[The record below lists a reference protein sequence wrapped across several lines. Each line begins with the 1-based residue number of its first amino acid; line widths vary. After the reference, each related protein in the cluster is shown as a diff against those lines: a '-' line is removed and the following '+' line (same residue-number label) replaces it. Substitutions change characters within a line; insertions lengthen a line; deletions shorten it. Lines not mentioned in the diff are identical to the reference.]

1 MKKIESGSVESKDEK
16 PGIMTVDVATVGGHP
31 PAVADPQSELE
42 SLESEKIPITIKT
55 RKRGVG
61 KPVDKAVWAEVKH
74 AYMVKGIISPRELAR
89 IYNVAIS
96 AIYWKI
102 KREKWAEELQGRYGV
117 DKTMAMM
124 KGVKDLANPGCI
136 EKKDLAELTRV
147 RREEAIRMLVD
158 TTTGILKLVKTR
170 MRTTS
175 GDNIQELVKLTEVT
189 ERLWGMMQGLLGF
202 GNMGKK
208 DGKPVG
214 ADKVPA
220 VQVNILAAVVE
231 QADRIKSEQS
241 KGLEGV
247 KRIEESS

>member
-1 MKKIESGSVESKDEK
+1 MNKIKPGSVETQVEK
-16 PGIMTVDVATVGGHP
+16 VGVMTVDAATVGGHP
-31 PAVADPQSELE
+31 GAVADPQMELE
-42 SLESEKIPITIKT
+42 SLESEKNPITIKT

-61 KPVDKAVWAEVKH
+61 KPVDKAIWAEVKH
-74 AYMVKGIISPRELAR
+74 AYMVKGIISPRELSR

-136 EKKDLAELTRV
+136 EKKDLAELMRA
-147 RREEAIRMLVD
+147 RREDAIRMLID

-175 GDNIQELVKLTEVT
+175 GDKIQDLVKLAEVT
-189 ERLWGMMQGLLGF
+189 ERLWGMMQGLLSF

-208 DGKPVG
+208 DGKPTGVE
-214 ADKVPA
+214 KVAA
-220 VQVNILAAVVE
+220 VQVNILQQVVE
-231 QADRIKSEQS
+231 QADLIKA
-241 KGLEGV
+241 KGVAKIDQGGA
-247 KRIEESS
+247 